1 MDWSPCLGRLA
12 TLLRS
17 GATETQKGDRI
28 MKEPKLRNK
37 IEGKIN
43 YDAENDYKKLFE
55 QDMND
60 EGGLL

>member
-1 MDWSPCLGRLA
+1 
-12 TLLRS
+12 
-17 GATETQKGDRI
+17 